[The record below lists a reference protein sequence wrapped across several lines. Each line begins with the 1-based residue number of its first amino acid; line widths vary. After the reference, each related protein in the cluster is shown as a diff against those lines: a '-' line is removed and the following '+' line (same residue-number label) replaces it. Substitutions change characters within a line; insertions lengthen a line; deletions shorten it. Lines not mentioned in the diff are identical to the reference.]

1 MGSSVIDDIITER
14 EAGGLYKNLNEFIT
28 RISSKNVN
36 KRCIE
41 NLIKGGALDSL
52 GENRKQ
58 MMQNY
63 APILDKIANDKKHN
77 IAGQISLFEIAPEK
91 NKMEYEVRCEQVE
104 EYEKEELLA
113 YEKEVIGIYI
123 SGHPLE
129 NYMELISK
137 NTTAMATDFIV
148 DEETGKTKVRDQQI
162 VKVGGMISARTVKIT
177 KNNQNMAFLTLEDM
191 VGSVEIIV
199 FPRDYEKYR
208 DLLTIDQKLFI
219 EGRAAVSEE
228 NGKIILERIKLMSDC
243 VEHEEKKVY
252 IKFPDIES
260 YKAVEDSLYQVLEEA
275 PGKDLV
281 YVYCAAEK
289 QYKAL
294 GNQFAIDLNQE
305 FTKRLEDVYGKENVA
320 VKVKKVEASF

>member
-1 MGSSVIDDIITER
+1 
-14 EAGGLYKNLNEFIT
+14 
-28 RISSKNVN
+28 
-36 KRCIE
+36 
-41 NLIKGGALDSL
+41 
-52 GENRKQ
+52 
-58 MMQNY
+58 MQNY

-77 IAGQISLFEIAPEK
+77 IAGQISLFEIAPEE
-91 NKMEYEVRCEQVE
+91 NKMEYEVKCEQVE

-129 NYMELISK
+129 NYIELIGR
-137 NTTAMATDFIV
+137 NTTAIATDFIV
-148 DEETGKTKVRDQQI
+148 DEETGKTKVRDQQV
-162 VKVGGMISARTVKIT
+162 VKVGGMISAKTVKIT

-199 FPRDYEKYR
+199 FPRDYDEYK

-219 EGRAAVSEE
+219 EGRTTVSEE

-243 VEHEEKKVY
+243 IEHEEKKVY
-252 IKFPDIES
+252 IKFSDIES
-260 YKAVEDSLYQVLEEA
+260 YKAVEDSLYQLLEEE
-275 PGKDLV
+275 PGKNLV

-294 GNQFAIDLNQE
+294 GDQFAIDLNQK
-305 FTKRLEDVYGKENVA
+305 FAQRLEAVYGKENIA